1 MATVREPSR
10 IYRTAVFDS
19 RRWQRFALRPDDI
32 VVCTAPKVGT
42 TWMQTLIVSLLWP
55 EGRAPAPVMVLSPWL
70 DAEFHPLEE
79 LLARLEAQ
87 PHRRVI
93 KSHTPADG
101 IPIRDDVRYV
111 FMGRD
116 GRDVFMSFCHHHEIF
131 RRDLRAE
138 LNVRALA
145 EGVPPMVDWDGDVH
159 GFFWKWL
166 EPAALLHHVASFW
179 ELRTRPNVL
188 LVHYADLKR
197 DLAGEM
203 RRVAGFLQI
212 EVPDAL
218 WPAVVE
224 RCTFDAMKARADEIG
239 SFWNFEGGAQSFLFK
254 GTNGRWRDVLRPDE
268 LAAYAKRVA
277 ELLPPDAAAWLEHGR
292 AASER
297 DAT

>member
-1 MATVREPSR
+1 MRT
-10 IYRTAVFDS
+10 YRTAVFDS
-19 RRWQRFALRPDDI
+19 RRWERFAMRPDDI
-32 VVCTAPKVGT
+32 IVCTAPKVGT
-42 TWMQTLIVSLLWP
+42 TWMQTIIVSLLWP
-55 EGRAPAPVMVLSPWL
+55 DGRAPGPVMTLSPWL
-70 DAEFHPLEE
+70 EAEFYPFDD
-79 LLARLEAQ
+79 LLARLDAQ
-87 PHRRVI
+87 THRRVI

-101 IPIRDDVRYV
+101 IPIRDDVRYI

-131 RRDLRAE
+131 RGDIRAE
-138 LNVRALA
+138 LNQRALA

-179 ELRTRPNVL
+179 NLRSRPNVL

-212 EVPDAL
+212 DVPEAL
-218 WPAVVE
+218 WPAAVE

-254 GTNGRWRDVLRPDE
+254 GTNGRWRDVLTADE
-268 LAAYAKRVA
+268 LAAYAKRA
-277 ELLPPDAAAWLEHGR
+277 SELLPADAATWLEHGR
-292 AASER
+292 
-297 DAT
+297 T